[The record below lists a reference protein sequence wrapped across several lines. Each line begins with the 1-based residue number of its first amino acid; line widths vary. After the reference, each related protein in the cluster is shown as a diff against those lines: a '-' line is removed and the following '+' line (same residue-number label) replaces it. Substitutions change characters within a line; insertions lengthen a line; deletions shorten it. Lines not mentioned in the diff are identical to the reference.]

1 MKASPL
7 VMAYLYLL
15 IGAGF
20 LFVAVQSIEGSIWNA
35 TTMILALIS
44 TFNVGVGI
52 RLIGLH
58 FKIKNKN
65 NSDKK

>member
-7 VMAYLYLL
+7 LMAYLYLF

-20 LFVAVQSIEGSIWNA
+20 VFVAVQSIEGSIWNA

-44 TFNVGVGI
+44 TFNIGVGI
-52 RLIGLH
+52 RLIALH
-58 FKIKNKN
+58 FYLKN
-65 NSDKK
+65 NSNKK